1 MVTSWPLT
9 SRTALKWKKLTR
21 FFYHEWFLDVVV
33 EDWDIRPILLMHFL
47 KWICKWIS
55 FQSYW
60 VLSDTLQQHV
70 WFHQKNILLWPKE
83 QPLAARYVHHSL
95 PRRSCNF
102 HWVIEWPRTTVA
114 LLQHKPMRD
123 RGQERKQSWHAPKSL
138 TNALRMAPRRTKSVA
153 DSQLH
158 AKKIK
163 ERRSWR

>member
-60 VLSDTLQQHV
+60 VLSDTLQQSM
-70 WFHQKNILLWPKE
+70 FDFIRRIFCCGRKN
-83 QPLAARYVHHSL
+83 
-95 PRRSCNF
+95 N
-102 HWVIEWPRTTVA
+102 HWQQDMSTIPCPEEVVISTEWPRTTVA

-123 RGQERKQSWHAPKSL
+123 RSWSRKKTELRCPKSL

-158 AKKIK
+158 AKKVK

>member
-9 SRTALKWKKLTR
+9 SRTALKWKKLTQ
-21 FFYHEWFLDVVV
+21 FFYHEWLLDVVV

-60 VLSDTLQQHV
+60 VLSDTLQQSM
-70 WFHQKNILLWPKE
+70 FDFIRRIFCCGRKN
-83 QPLAARYVHHSL
+83 
-95 PRRSCNF
+95 N
-102 HWVIEWPRTTVA
+102 HWQQDMFTIPCPEEVVISTKWPRTTVA

-123 RGQERKQSWHAPKSL
+123 RSCSRKKTELTCPKSL
-138 TNALRMAPRRTKSVA
+138 TNSLRMAPRRTKSVA

-158 AKKIK
+158 AKKVK